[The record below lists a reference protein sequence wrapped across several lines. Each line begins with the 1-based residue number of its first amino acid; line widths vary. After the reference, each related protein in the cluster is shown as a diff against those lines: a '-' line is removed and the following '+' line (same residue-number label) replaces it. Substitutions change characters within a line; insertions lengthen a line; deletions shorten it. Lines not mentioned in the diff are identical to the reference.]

1 MIVRIIDLFER
12 PSVVINNEESALLEY
27 IIANQQVTKKDL
39 NERQLYLV
47 DQLVNKNLI
56 IRKTI
61 NGISTYSVTK
71 RF

>member
-1 MIVRIIDLFER
+1 MIVRVVDLFER
-12 PSVVINNEESALLEY
+12 PSIVINNEESALLEY
-27 IIANQQVTKKDL
+27 ILANQQVTKKDL

>member
-1 MIVRIIDLFER
+1 MIVRVVDLFER

-27 IIANQQVTKKDL
+27 ILANQQVTKKDL

>member
-1 MIVRIIDLFER
+1 MIVRVIDLFER

-27 IIANQQVTKKDL
+27 ILANQQVTKKDL